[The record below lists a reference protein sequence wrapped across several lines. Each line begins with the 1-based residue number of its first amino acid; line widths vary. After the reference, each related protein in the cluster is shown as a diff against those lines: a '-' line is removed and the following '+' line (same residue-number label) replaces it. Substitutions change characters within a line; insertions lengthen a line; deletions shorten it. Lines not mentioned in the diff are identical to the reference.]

1 MPHPVKAIPDGY
13 HTVTPVLTVR
23 NGVKAVEFYKRAFG
37 AREVFRMDGPD
48 GKLMHAEL
56 KIGDSTIMLGEE
68 NPQWGCQSP
77 ESLKGTPVSLY
88 LYVPDADA
96 AFAQATAAGAKALKP
111 VDDMFWGDRQGEV
124 TDPFGH
130 RWSLATHKEDLT
142 PEQISQRAQEFFA
155 GLSKR
160 K

>member
-1 MPHPVKAIPDGY
+1 MPNRVKAIPDGY
-13 HTVTPVLTVR
+13 HTVTPMLTVR
-23 NGVKAVEFYKRAFG
+23 NGVKALEFYKRAFG
-37 AREVFRMDGPD
+37 AREVTRMDGPD

-56 KIGDSTIMLGEE
+56 KIGDSAVMLGEE
-68 NPQWGCQSP
+68 NLQWGAHSP

-88 LYVPDADA
+88 VYVPDVDV
-96 AFAQATAAGAKALKP
+96 AFAQAVTAGAKALKP
-111 VDDMFWGDRQGEV
+111 VEDMFWGDRQGEV